1 MFLID
6 YPYISEF
13 LKETISAN
21 NYPVIQT
28 KHAAELLKGITINW
42 ISTKDAIAKL
52 KKEPNYN
59 LYTNSEN
66 AIDWVLKNIPTSD
79 KAKWIKV
86 FKDKFLF
93 RELISDI
100 YPDFF
105 YKKIA
110 LTDIQTLD
118 VSKLNFPFVIKPNIG
133 FFSLGVHV
141 VYNKNDWNQI
151 KQQLQPENLKHQFPD
166 SVINTTSFIIE
177 KYASGKEYAIDC
189 YFDENGNPIIQNIL
203 LHKFAS
209 DTDVS
214 DRVYYTSK
222 EIILKYHKKLSEFL
236 SKIGSKTN
244 LKNFPIHL
252 EVKIDNNGT
261 IIPIEVNPMRF
272 GGWCTTAD
280 LTWFSYGFNPYINY
294 TENKKPNWNSILINK
309 ENYKYAMLILNPL
322 KPSIKNIQP
331 TFDYQKLHKKFEKVL
346 HVRKIDYQKFLFFG
360 FAFISTKNEQELDS
374 FLKSDLN
381 GYLLANQSLK

>member
-28 KHAAELLKGITINW
+28 KHATELLKGITINW

-79 KAKWIKV
+79 KANWIKV

-100 YPDFF
+100 YPNFF

-118 VSKLNFPFVIKPNIG
+118 VDKLNFPFVIKPNIG

-166 SVINTTSFIIE
+166 SVINTTNFIIE

-236 SKIGSKTN
+236 SKIGSKMN
-244 LKNFPIHL
+244 LKNFPIHI

-381 GYLLANQSLK
+381 GYLLANQPLK